1 MKVNNWL
8 LHIGLFITVMISLAL
23 SAIIWFNPAIFQR
36 DAKTTTATDAGT
48 STKTNKKMSDV
59 YLPIQIVKNEN
70 GGSYQL
76 SSSKVDLIQKLQKQI
91 KNWNFVSISQLNYK
105 NTTEYQKLL
114 SKNNTVALNYGS
126 SVTVE
131 LFNQAF
137 GQQINK
143 FKNAKYNRILVLLG
157 NKRQL
162 YLMNDQ
168 KKIVYLV
175 KFKNR
180 SLGKYVNSLNS
191 KDLLQLPV
199 SYTLEADQY
208 QLNYSE
214 PVSLPSYSYLIN
226 KANESSLV
234 PQLLSSSSQSTI
246 TTKVQKNKTI
256 YTDGEDNRMTINNQ
270 TGKIEFSSYSRLNYY
285 EGTQR
290 THVRKLSYYDR
301 LKQSY
306 LRISSISNFLDGI
319 RFASYNLNNQQVVF
333 NSFVAGF
340 PVINENNYG
349 SFEIQ
354 IMDLSG
360 QRYSFSLYSLQVQVP
375 SSNQRITLPS
385 TSQIERR
392 LLQAGFAGN
401 KINQIKIGYRWQ
413 TNQSSKLVVDLIPTY
428 FIDYNGQWISYQ
440 DLLATKAEQ

>member
-1 MKVNNWL
+1 MKVNDWL
-8 LHIGLFITVMISLAL
+8 LHIGLFITVTISLVL
-23 SAIIWFNPAIFQR
+23 SSIIWFNPAIFQR

-59 YLPIQIVKNEN
+59 YLPIQIVKNEA

-76 SSSKVDLIQKLQKQI
+76 SSSKVDLIQKLRKQI
-91 KNWNFVSISQLNYK
+91 KHWNFVSISQLNYK
-105 NTTEYQKLL
+105 NATEYQKLL
-114 SKNNTVALNYGS
+114 SKNQTVALNYGAP
-126 SVTVE
+126 VTIE
-131 LFNQAF
+131 LFDQAF

-143 FKNAKYNRILVLLG
+143 FKNAKYNRILVLLR

-168 KKIVYLV
+168 KRVVYLV
-175 KFKNR
+175 KFKNH
-180 SLGKYVNSLNS
+180 SLDSYVNSLNS
-191 KDLLQLPV
+191 GNLLQLPV
-199 SYTLEADQY
+199 NYTLAADQY
-208 QLNYSE
+208 QLSYKE

-234 PQLLSSSSQSTI
+234 PLLLSSNSQSTI

-256 YTDGEDNRMTINNQ
+256 YTDGEDNRITINNR
-270 TGKIEFSSYSRLNYY
+270 TGKIEFFSYSRLNYY

-319 RFASYNLNNQQVVF
+319 RYASYNPNNQEVVF

-349 SFEIQ
+349 SFDIQ
-354 IMDLSG
+354 ILDLSG
-360 QRYSFSLYSLQVQVP
+360 QRYLFSLCSLQVQVP
-375 SSNQRITLPS
+375 SSEQKITLPA
-385 TSQIERR
+385 TAQVVQR
-392 LLQAGFAGN
+392 LVQAGFAAN
-401 KINQIKIGYRWQ
+401 KINQIKIGYQWQ
-413 TNQSSKLVVDLIPTY
+413 TNQSSKLVADLVPTY

-440 DLLATKAEQ
+440 DLLATKTRQ